1 MDLFKNFG
9 WLFIAILVL
18 LALLVAVLV
27 VIYDQSGI
35 FLPFASRPDAVPPET
50 VAFLPEII
58 DQINENVNIPN
69 WRIIK

>member
-27 VIYDQSGI
+27 VIYDQNGI
-35 FLPFASRPDAVPPET
+35 FLPFASRPDAVPLKA
-50 VAFLPEII
+50 VI
-58 DQINENVNIPN
+58 DQINENVYIPN